1 MDCNKLPADP
11 ALLKGKSILL
21 VDDND
26 LNRIIARTV
35 LANYGVIIVEAL
47 DGAEAVDQLRT
58 VKFDAILMDLQMPVM
73 DGLEATCIIRREI
86 DRDIPIIAVTAN
98 ALKGDDENCF
108 AAGMNAYITKP
119 YDEQVLIRTLL
130 ECMVKAATF

>member
-1 MDCNKLPADP
+1 
-11 ALLKGKSILL
+11 
-21 VDDND
+21 
-26 LNRIIARTV
+26 
-35 LANYGVIIVEAL
+35 
-47 DGAEAVDQLRT
+47 
-58 VKFDAILMDLQMPVM
+58 MPVM